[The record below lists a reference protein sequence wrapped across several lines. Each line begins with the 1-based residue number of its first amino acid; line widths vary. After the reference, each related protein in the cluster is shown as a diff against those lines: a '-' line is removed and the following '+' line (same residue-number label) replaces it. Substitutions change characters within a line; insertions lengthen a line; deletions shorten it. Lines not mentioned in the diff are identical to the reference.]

1 MTIRI
6 HKILLNL
13 VTLPVTLGL
22 VMTSATASSIDERAT
37 EREKMVKIQIEQ
49 RGVKD
54 QAVLKALLAV
64 PRHKFVSND
73 MQRAAYADSPLPIGY
88 KQTISQPYIVGFMSE
103 AAQIKRTDKV
113 LEIGTGS
120 GYQAA
125 VLSHLAN
132 QVYTI
137 EIVEPLGRS
146 AEKLLKELKYKNV
159 HVKVA
164 DGYKGWS
171 SAAPFDVI
179 FVTAAP
185 NHIPQPL
192 IDQLK
197 MGGRFIIP
205 VGEGRQHLVRM
216 KKTPAG
222 LQEESLLPVSFVPMT
237 GIATQKQLKAPGR

>member
-1 MTIRI
+1 MTTYTYKNLIG
-6 HKILLNL
+6 L
-13 VTLPVTLGL
+13 VTVAL
-22 VMTSATASSIDERAT
+22 VMTNEASAVPVFERAT
-37 EREKMVKIQIEQ
+37 EREKMVKMQIEQ
-49 RGVKD
+49 RGVKNE
-54 QAVLKALLAV
+54 AVLKALAAV
-64 PRHKFVSND
+64 PRHKFVSED
-73 MQRAAYADSPLPIGY
+73 LQQVAYSDSPLPIGY
-88 KQTISQPYIVGFMSE
+88 KQTISQPYIVGFMSD
-103 AAQIKRTDKV
+103 AAQIKPTDKV

-125 VLSHLAN
+125 VLSQLAK

-146 AEKLLKELKYKNV
+146 AEKLLKELGYKNV
-159 HVKVA
+159 SVKVG
-164 DGYKGWS
+164 DGYKGWG

-185 NHIPQPL
+185 DHIPQPL

-205 VGEGRQHLVRM
+205 VGEGRQHLVRV
-216 KKTPAG
+216 KKTLNG

-237 GIATQKQLKAPGR
+237 GIATEKQIKASHQ